1 MTPLRLILAL
11 HAAPGLRAAAQG
23 MWRGVRA
30 TAPAR
35 SMLVSPVCRA
45 TSSSSG
51 DGADSDNVA
60 SNMNQF
66 KPGGSMFSNPLP
78 APSGKRVD
86 EIVEFPTRLQFKIVG
101 LADPDFVA
109 DMERLCAKTC
119 GKPVTASST
128 RDKGKYRSITMDLDI
143 ESAEAFYQIYETVG
157 KDPRVKFMI

>member
-1 MTPLRLILAL
+1 MPLVLLTLL
-11 HAAPGLRAAAQG
+11 HATPAVRVGTQG
-23 MWRGVRA
+23 MWRAVRA

-35 SMLVSPVCRA
+35 SQLFSPACRA
-45 TSSSSG
+45 ASGTSG
-51 DGADSDNVA
+51 DGADSDNIA
-60 SNMNQF
+60 SNTNQF
-66 KPGGSMFSNPLP
+66 KPGGNMFANPLP

-101 LADPDFVA
+101 LADPNFVA
-109 DMERLCAKTC
+109 DMERICAETC

-143 ESAEAFYQIYETVG
+143 QSADAFYRIYETVG

>member
-1 MTPLRLILAL
+1 MTLVILML
-11 HAAPGLRAAAQG
+11 HATPSLRAAAQG

-35 SMLVSPVCRA
+35 SMLVSPACRA
-45 TSSSSG
+45 ASGSSG
-51 DGADSDNVA
+51 DGADSDSVA
-60 SNMNQF
+60 SSMDKF
-66 KPGGSMFSNPLP
+66 KPGGNVFANPLP

-119 GKPVTASST
+119 GKPVAASST
-128 RDKGKYRSITMDLDI
+128 RDKGKYRSITMDLDV
-143 ESAEAFYQIYETVG
+143 ESAEAFYLIYETVG